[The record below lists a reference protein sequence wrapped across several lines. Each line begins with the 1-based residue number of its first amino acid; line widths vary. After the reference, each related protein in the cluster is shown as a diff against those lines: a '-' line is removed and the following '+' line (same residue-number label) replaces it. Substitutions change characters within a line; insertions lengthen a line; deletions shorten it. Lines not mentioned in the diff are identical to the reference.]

1 MACSANQAWSTGA
14 AAWKFAVE
22 AAAVASACAFF
33 AVSDVGPF
41 SRICVVKRYAPI
53 ARAQSM
59 ETRLRVRTVTPA
71 CIGSRAP
78 ASEISDANR
87 LH

>member
-1 MACSANQAWSTGA
+1 L
-14 AAWKFAVE
+14 AVE

-41 SRICVVKRYAPI
+41 ARICVVKRYAPI

-71 CIGSRAP
+71 VSALGAL
-78 ASEISDANR
+78 ASNKGR
-87 LH
+87 